1 MDKYNKSLL
10 VSTYA
15 VIFLTW
21 VVVLFLGLYL
31 NEDADFNITT
41 AIYALAVVV
50 FNLGISTFTL
60 IYMDRLYLEGIHMTC
75 PLTLAF
81 SYMGGVMFFGVERSA
96 ASLVWCVTGSSAIAT
111 IISGIVFV
119 LYCMVIEKLFGK
131 IRKAVE
137 PD

>member
-1 MDKYNKSLL
+1 MDKYNKGLL
-10 VSTYA
+10 VSTYT

-21 VVVLFLGLYL
+21 VVVLFLGLHL
-31 NEDADFNITT
+31 NEDAEINITT

-50 FNLGISTFTL
+50 INLGLSIFTL

-81 SYMGGVMFFGVERSA
+81 SYMGGIMYFGTERSA
-96 ASLVWCVTGSSAIAT
+96 ASLVWCVTGSAVIAT

-131 IRKAVE
+131 IRKVVE
-137 PD
+137 LD